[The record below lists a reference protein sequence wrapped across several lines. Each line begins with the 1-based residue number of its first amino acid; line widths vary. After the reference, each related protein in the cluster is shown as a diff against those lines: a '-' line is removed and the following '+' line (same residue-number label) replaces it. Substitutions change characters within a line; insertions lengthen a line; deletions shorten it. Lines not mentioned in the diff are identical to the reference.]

1 MKRCGYSETHTHKC
15 KNLQNTKKCYYKG
28 GILSLFLLVTGLKS
42 VGVFLLIPVTQGLR
56 HKGLLQAYFKTFVL
70 NVKRKI

>member
-1 MKRCGYSETHTHKC
+1 MKHTHTNVKIS
-15 KNLQNTKKCYYKG
+15 KTPKSYYKG